1 MGLVV
6 TRREQESLVL
16 IFEGKVIEFQV
27 AWIKPSSVSI
37 KIDAPQEVQIFRKE
51 LLDSKDKESLGM
63 GDVS

>member
-1 MGLVV
+1 MGLFV

-27 AWIKPSSVSI
+27 SWIKPSSVSI

-63 GDVS
+63 GDDE

>member
-27 AWIKPSSVSI
+27 SWIKPSSVSI
-37 KIDAPQEVQIFRKE
+37 KIDAPHEVQIFRKE

-63 GDVS
+63 GDDE

>member
-6 TRREQESLVL
+6 TRREQESLVI

-27 AWIKPSSVSI
+27 SWIKPSSVSI

-63 GDVS
+63 GDDE